1 MALYYIMTE
10 GSDAVYYIMTEGF
23 DTTLGKDGGM

>member
-10 GSDAVYYIMTEGF
+10 GSFAVYYIMTEGF
-23 DTTLGKDGGM
+23 GTTLGKDRGM